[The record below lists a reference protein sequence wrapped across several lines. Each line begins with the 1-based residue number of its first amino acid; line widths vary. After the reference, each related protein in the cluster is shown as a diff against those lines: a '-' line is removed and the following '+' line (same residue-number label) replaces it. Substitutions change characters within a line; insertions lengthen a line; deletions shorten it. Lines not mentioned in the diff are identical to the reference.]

1 MRPKESAEL
10 TILVRRDLVAA
21 ITGLVVVWG
30 GGSSAVAAPARIQ
43 FDVPVQSYTEALLD
57 VAQQANVTL
66 IGAGV
71 CGGASRTRL
80 AGSMSL
86 EAALDRLLTDA
97 PCTWKLIAPG
107 AVEIRP
113 LPRAEPARAT
123 SPVTVSELLVTAT
136 RRVRD
141 PRQLAVAVT
150 AVPGAQLRATGGV
163 DAGEAAGQLAGV
175 LATNL
180 GPGRNKLLLRGLS
193 DGAYTGRARSTV
205 ATYLDEIP
213 LNYNAPDPD
222 LRVVDAERVEVARG
236 PQGALYGAG
245 AMSGVYRIVTRKPDL
260 GGLGAEVRGTA
271 ATTKGG
277 GPSGA
282 VEGWVNVPIWR
293 DVAGIRISGYQEVQ
307 GGYLDD
313 IVQNRSNVDRTERQ
327 GARVIVLVQPTDDWM
342 VSLTAAGQS
351 LRSEDTHY
359 TNPGLGRK
367 RAVLIPEPH
376 ANDIELVTA
385 TVRYSWGGAELTS
398 SSGYV
403 RHAYTSLYDATATQ
417 GNYTD
422 VARTSAY
429 SERTETKMYVQ
440 DLILTSRGAGRLE
453 WLAGLYGADMS
464 VHAPTE
470 FLAQFPFAPNAPVY
484 GDDRRDA
491 IREVAAYG
499 EISYELAPSW
509 TFAVGGRLFSI
520 RARTRSEVVSERFA
534 PRSLDRTARFTSFA
548 PKISLQKAFAS
559 GDLAYVVVSE
569 GYRGGGTNSGGAVPL
584 PVQRETFGPDRLR
597 NHEAGLKLRRLD
609 GRLAVNAAVFYDV
622 WKDLQTDQF
631 RPSGIAYTTNV
642 GDAHVLGAEAEVA
655 YRTDNGFTAQ
665 LNGRLARTRTQDANT
680 DFTAQLV
687 DSLPGAPAISA
698 GALLSYERPLG
709 DWTVRLVG
717 QATYIGP
724 ARVTFDASAPKS
736 EGYASA
742 KLLAELSSRGR
753 GLQVYVTNPLDSSN
767 DTFAFGNPFNPLQA
781 RQITPQRPITVGV
794 TLFAGL

>member
-1 MRPKESAEL
+1 MKPKEYAEL
-10 TILVRRDLVAA
+10 TILGRRDLVAA
-21 ITGLVVVWG
+21 ITGLVVVL
-30 GGSSAVAAPARIQ
+30 GSGDPAAAAPSRIR
-43 FDVPVQSYTEALLD
+43 FDIPAQAYSEALLD

-71 CGGASRTRL
+71 CAGASRGLSGT
-80 AGSMSL
+80 MTL
-86 EAALDRLLTDA
+86 EAALERILAGA
-97 PCTWKLIAPG
+97 PCSWKLIAPG
-107 AVEIRP
+107 AVEITLLPQVDPVRP
-113 LPRAEPARAT
+113 AP
-123 SPVTVSELLVTAT
+123 PVTVSELLVTAT

-141 PRQLAVAVT
+141 PRQLAVAVS
-150 AVPGAQLRATGGV
+150 AVPGDQLRATGGA
-163 DAGEAAGQLAGV
+163 DAGEAAAQLAGV

-260 GGLGAEVRGTA
+260 SDLAAEARATG

-282 VEGWVNVPIWR
+282 IEGWLNVPIWR
-293 DVAGIRISGYQEVQ
+293 DVAGLRISGYQEVQ

-313 IVQNRSNVDRTERQ
+313 IVQNRGNVDRTERQ
-327 GARVIVLVQPTDDWM
+327 GARLTLLLQPTDDWM

-376 ANDIELVTA
+376 TNDIELVTA

-403 RHAYTSLYDATATQ
+403 RHAYASLYDATATQ
-417 GNYTD
+417 QNYTNF
-422 VARTSAY
+422 ARTSAY

-453 WLAGLYGADMS
+453 WLAGVYGADMT
-464 VHAPTE
+464 VDAPTE
-470 FLAQFPFAPNAPVY
+470 FLAQFPFAPNALVY
-484 GDDRRDA
+484 GDDRRDK
-491 IREVAAYG
+491 IREIAAYG
-499 EISYELAPSW
+499 EVAYELAPSW
-509 TFAVGGRLFSI
+509 ILAFGGRVFSI
-520 RARTRSEVVSERFA
+520 RSQTHSEVVSEKFA

-548 PKISLQKAFAS
+548 PKISLQKSFAS
-559 GDLAYVVVSE
+559 GDFVYAVVSE
-569 GYRGGGTNSGGAVPL
+569 GYRGGGTNSGGALPL
-584 PVQRETFGPDRLR
+584 APQRETYGPDRLR
-597 NHEAGLKLRRLD
+597 NHELGLKLQRLD
-609 GRLAVNAAVFYDV
+609 GRLVVNGAVFYDV
-622 WKDLQTDQF
+622 WKDIQTDQF

-655 YRTDNGFTAQ
+655 WRTDNGFTAQ
-665 LNGRLARTRTQDANT
+665 INGRLARTRTLHANT
-680 DFTAQLV
+680 DFTSRLA
-687 DSLPGAPAISA
+687 DSLPGAPRISG

-709 DWTVRLVG
+709 DWTVRFIG

-724 ARVTFDASAPKS
+724 SRVTFDTSAPRS
-736 EGYASA
+736 DGYASA
-742 KLLAELSSRGR
+742 KLLAELSARGR
-753 GLQVYVTNPLDSSN
+753 GVQVFVTNPLDSAN

-794 TLFAGL
+794 TIFAGL